1 MFYQGKWIF
10 LNKDEIFLNKD
21 VIFLNYDV
29 IIEGVQK
36 KCISINWI
44 FSKIPTNIV
53 IKRCTFSVFPVE
65 SSR

>member
-29 IIEGVQK
+29 IIEGVRK
-36 KCISINWI
+36 KMYLY
-44 FSKIPTNIV
+44 
-53 IKRCTFSVFPVE
+53 
-65 SSR
+65 